1 MFYSVG
7 RVNQMNSRTIDP
19 HFIEDAMATVRAPD
33 LGLTPKE
40 CVMPEP
46 SDPCTI
52 IIMGATGDLTSR
64 KLMPQLFNLYLNA
77 GLPEPFLIVGA
88 SHMDI
93 GEAEFRDN
101 MQAALKKAGG
111 FDENRWPDFARAL
124 HYRCADFED
133 LESFNQIAQALR
145 NLDQQFNTRGNRI
158 FYMALPPSVYK
169 SAAHLIGKVGLADEY
184 QNGNGWSRIV
194 VEKPFGTDL
203 KTAVD
208 LDQSLS
214 RDFMEHQIFRIDHY
228 LAKETVQNVLMLRFA
243 NSLFEPIWNR
253 RYVEYVAITAIEELG
268 VEHRAGYYEQAGV
281 LRDMFQNHMMQLL
294 ALTAMEPPSRF
305 EAGQVR
311 DEKVKVF
318 RALRPFQVDRLNE
331 NLVLGQY
338 AAGTVDGQAVRA
350 YRDEP
355 GVAADSLTPTFAMMK
370 VNLDNWRW
378 QGVPF
383 ILWTGKRM
391 KKRVSEIVIRF
402 RQVPFNLFDPDG
414 PAPLP
419 NALVFRLQPDEGIS
433 LRFASKVPGDELDVT
448 WARYLGDVAGLVGA
462 PAPRS
467 VPSWLAWPLA
477 LASQL
482 RLLRTA
488 ADPWPKELT
497 PLWHAGGFLL
507 LVFLTAWRMLASRA
521 RLRAGETVIY
531 SDPDELP
538 ADPAV
543 AESLRIQ
550 YGGSVKPDNVR
561 GLMDQPDVDG
571 APR

>member
-1 MFYSVG
+1 METKTADTD
-7 RVNQMNSRTIDP
+7 TI
-19 HFIEDAMATVRAPD
+19 ENTMATVRAPD
-33 LGLTPKE
+33 LGLTAQE

-64 KLMPQLFNLYLNA
+64 KLMPQLFNLYLSA

-88 SHMDI
+88 SHMDVS
-93 GEAEFRDN
+93 EAEFRNN
-101 MQAALKKAGG
+101 MQAALKKAEVY
-111 FDENRWPDFARAL
+111 DENRWPDFARTL
-124 HYRCADFED
+124 HYRCADFAD
-133 LESFNQIAQALR
+133 LESFKQMAQALR
-145 NLDQQFNTRGNRI
+145 DLDQQFNTRGNRI

-169 SAAHLIGKVGLADEY
+169 SAAHLIGQVGLADEH

-214 RDFMEHQIFRIDHY
+214 RDFTEHQIFRIDHY

-268 VEHRAGYYEQAGV
+268 VEHRTGYYEQSGV

-305 EAGQVR
+305 EADYVR

-338 AAGTVDGQAVRA
+338 AAGAVDGQAVRA
-350 YRDEP
+350 YRDEA

-383 ILWTGKRM
+383 YLTSGKRLDQ
-391 KKRVSEIVIRF
+391 KLTEIAIQFKSVPHSMF
-402 RQVPFNLFDPDG
+402 RHTLGETIPANRLILGIYPEEKITLTFQTKNPGATVCLRTVTMDFNYQQNASG
-414 PAPLP
+414 PVLDAYAR
-419 NALVFRLQPDEGIS
+419 ALIDCM
-433 LRFASKVPGDELDVT
+433 
-448 WARYLGDVAGLVGA
+448 LGDQMLFWRQDGVELC
-462 PAPRS
+462 
-467 VPSWLAWPLA
+467 W
-477 LASQL
+477 
-482 RLLRTA
+482 
-488 ADPWPKELT
+488 KFLT
-497 PLWHAGGFLL
+497 PILDRCEFCDDQAELLHFYEAGSRGPKAIEKLL
-507 LVFLTAWRMLASRA
+507 
-521 RLRAGETVIY
+521 
-531 SDPDELP
+531 
-538 ADPAV
+538 
-543 AESLRIQ
+543 Q
-550 YGGSVKPDNVR
+550 
-561 GLMDQPDVDG
+561 
-571 APR
+571 